1 MSWIEEISEDDASGE
16 LQRVYAAIG
25 SARGKVSNIMKVHSL
40 NPGAMRQHLGLYA
53 HLMFG
58 ASGLTR
64 GEREAIAVAVSQVN
78 GCDYCVNH
86 HREAL
91 GAVERT
97 DAVGRGGAK
106 QDRPARRAAMLAY
119 AEKLTTAPHTVN
131 AVDVQGLRAVGLGDR
146 DILDVALIA
155 SYFNF
160 VNRIALGLGVEF
172 NPEEVHGYRS

>member
-1 MSWIEEISEDDASGE
+1 MSWIEEINEDDASGE
-16 LQRVYAAIG
+16 LRRVYAAIG

-64 GEREAIAVAVSQVN
+64 GEREAIAVAVSQAN

-91 GAVERT
+91 DAVERT
-97 DAVGRGGAK
+97 ATAGHEAG

-119 AEKLTTAPHTVN
+119 AEKLTQTPHAVN
-131 AVDVQGLRAVGLGDR
+131 EADVQKLRTVGLGDR

>member
-1 MSWIEEISEDDASGE
+1 MSWIEEINEDDATGE

-58 ASGLTR
+58 ASRLTR
-64 GEREAIAVAVSQVN
+64 GEREAIAVAVSQAN
-78 GCDYCVNH
+78 GCEYCVNH

-91 GAVERT
+91 DAVERT
-97 DAVGRGGAK
+97 DAVGRNTEQG
-106 QDRPARRAAMLAY
+106 RPARRTVMLAY

-131 AVDVQGLRAVGLGDR
+131 AADVQRLRAVGLGDR

>member
-1 MSWIEEISEDDASGE
+1 MSWIEEVSEDNAAGE
-16 LQRVYAAIG
+16 LRRIYDTIG

-40 NPGAMRQHLGLYA
+40 NPGAMRQHLGLYT

-64 GEREAIAVAVSQVN
+64 AEREAIAVAVSMDN
-78 GCDYCVNH
+78 GCEYCVNH

-91 GAVERT
+91 DAVERAGHV
-97 DAVGRGGAK
+97 DHEPEHEG
-106 QDRPARRAAMLAY
+106 QARRTAMLVY
-119 AEKLTTAPHTVN
+119 AEKLTVTPHAMN
-131 AVDVQGLRAVGLGDR
+131 EDEVQGLRAVGLGDR
-146 DILDVALIA
+146 DILDVALIV

-172 NPEEVHGYRS
+172 NPEEMRGYRN